1 MIQAT
6 RAAGMS
12 QNHTQQTKRKGDKME
27 DIANRLFNLLDFY
40 EARDTDTTPETVLQD
55 ITNNPIDVI
64 NYLITELEEL
74 TA

>member
-1 MIQAT
+1 
-6 RAAGMS
+6 
-12 QNHTQQTKRKGDKME
+12 ME

-40 EARDTDTTPETVLQD
+40 EARDTDTTPEAVLQD